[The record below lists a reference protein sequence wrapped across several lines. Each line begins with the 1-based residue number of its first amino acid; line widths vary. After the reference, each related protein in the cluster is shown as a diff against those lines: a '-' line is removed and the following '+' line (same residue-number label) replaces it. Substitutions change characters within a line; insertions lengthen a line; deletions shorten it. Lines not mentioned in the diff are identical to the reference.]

1 MNNKLS
7 CNREPHPLINEWV
20 PRPRPIAMLFAVFA
34 VMIFPAAIRLDAAD
48 APAWMH
54 ALVSAP
60 LPQHDEKTDAVL
72 LYSEE
77 ILNVQPNGK
86 IKETDR
92 AAYKILRPD
101 GRRFGKLHFAFTP
114 DSKITSLHAWCIP
127 AQGKDYEVKEKDATE
142 RGYSDVEGGE
152 LYTDLRAKIVEIPAA
167 EPGNIVGFEI
177 EHDDRPYIL
186 QDEWFLQQRVPVAEA
201 RYTLQ
206 LPPGWEFKAVW
217 LNHGEIQPTPSGNNQ
232 WQWEAKDLPAIRW
245 EPDMPPWKGV
255 AGLMIV
261 SLVPPGG
268 TKRGFLSW
276 SDMGSWYN
284 DLTQGRREA
293 SPDIKQEVAALTAS
307 ASTSLDKMRAL
318 ADFLQRDIRYV
329 AISLGIGGVQ
339 PHPATEV
346 FKHRFGDCKDKAT
359 LLSSMLKEIG
369 VDSYYVIINTERGGV
384 TPATPPHIGGFNH
397 AILAIRLPESVSDS
411 SLVATVQHPKLG
423 RLLFFDPTDELTP
436 FGQLHG
442 GLQANYGLLV
452 TPDGGD
458 LLRLPELPPAI
469 NGIQRSAQLK
479 LSANGTLSGDV
490 REVRIGDHASS
501 QRWALRAATKDADKI
516 KPIETVLSGS
526 LGTFQITKATVGNLQ
541 ATDLPFVYNYSVVA
555 QNYAKTARDLL
566 LVRPRVIGNKSSDV
580 LETKEPRKY
589 PVEFEGPSRDTDTF
603 EITLPAGYEMDDLPP
618 PVNADYSFASYHSK
632 TEVNGNT
639 LKYTR
644 TFEVKE
650 LSVPL
655 SKVEDLKKLYRVIAG
670 DERNNAVLKPAT
682 H

>member
-1 MNNKLS
+1 
-7 CNREPHPLINEWV
+7 
-20 PRPRPIAMLFAVFA
+20 MLFAVFA

-60 LPQHDEKTDAVL
+60 LPKHDEKTDAVL

-101 GRRFGKLHFAFTP
+101 GRRFGKLHFPFTP

-217 LNHGEIQPTPSGNNQ
+217 LNHEEIQPTPGGNNQ

-307 ASTSLDKMRAL
+307 ASTSLEKMRAL

-397 AILAIRLPESVSDS
+397 AILAIRLPDRVSDS

-442 GLQANYGLLV
+442 GLQANYGMLV

-541 ATDLPFVYNYSVVA
+541 TTDLPFVYNYSVVA
-555 QNYAKTARDLL
+555 QNYAKTAGDLL
-566 LVRPRVIGNKSSDV
+566 LVRPRVVGNKSSDV

-603 EITLPAGYEMDDLPP
+603 EIALPAGYEVDDLPP

-670 DERNNAVLKPAT
+670 DERNTAVLKPAT

>member
-1 MNNKLS
+1 
-7 CNREPHPLINEWV
+7 
-20 PRPRPIAMLFAVFA
+20 MLFTVFA

-60 LPQHDEKTDAVL
+60 LPKHDEKTDAVL

-114 DSKITSLHAWCIP
+114 DSKITNLHAWCIP

-152 LYTDLRAKIVEIPAA
+152 LYTDLRAKIMEIPAA

-217 LNHGEIQPTPSGNNQ
+217 LNHEEIQPTPGGNNQ
-232 WQWEAKDLPAIRW
+232 WRWEARDLPAIRW

-397 AILAIRLPESVSDS
+397 AILAIRLPDGVSDS

-442 GLQANYGLLV
+442 GLQANYGMLV

-541 ATDLPFVYNYSVVA
+541 KTDLPFVYNYSVVA
-555 QNYAKTARDLL
+555 QNYAKTAGDLL
-566 LVRPRVIGNKSSDV
+566 LIRPRVVGNQSSDV

-589 PVEFEGPSRDTDTF
+589 PVEFDGPSRDTDTF
-603 EITLPAGYEMDDLPP
+603 EITLPAGYEVDDLPP

-670 DERNNAVLKPAT
+670 DERNTAVLKPAT

>member
-7 CNREPHPLINEWV
+7 CNREPHPPINEWV

-60 LPQHDEKTDAVL
+60 LPKHDEKTDAVL

-101 GRRFGKLHFAFTP
+101 GRRFGKLHFPFTP
-114 DSKITSLHAWCIP
+114 DSKITGLHAWCIP

-152 LYTDLRAKIVEIPAA
+152 LYTDLRAKIMEIPAA

-186 QDEWFLQQRVPVAEA
+186 QDEWFLQQTVPVAEA

-217 LNHGEIQPTPSGNNQ
+217 LNHEEIQPTPGGNNQ

-397 AILAIRLPESVSDS
+397 AILAIRLPDGVSDS

-442 GLQANYGLLV
+442 GLQANYGMLV

-541 ATDLPFVYNYSVVA
+541 KTDLPFVYNYSVVA
-555 QNYAKTARDLL
+555 QNYAKTAGDLL
-566 LVRPRVIGNKSSDV
+566 LIRPRVVGNQSSDV

-589 PVEFEGPSRDTDTF
+589 PVEFDGPSRDTDTF
-603 EITLPAGYEMDDLPP
+603 EITLPAGYEVDDLPP

-670 DERNNAVLKPAT
+670 DERNTAVLKPAT